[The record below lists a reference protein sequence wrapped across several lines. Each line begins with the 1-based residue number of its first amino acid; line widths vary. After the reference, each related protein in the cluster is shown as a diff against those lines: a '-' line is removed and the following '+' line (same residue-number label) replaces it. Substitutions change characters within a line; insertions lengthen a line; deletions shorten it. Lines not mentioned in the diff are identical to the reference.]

1 MLTDGSN
8 DSLEPLWNDGEF
20 VVSRATHTIGRGP
33 MLVVTPVLAQPVP
46 ASLARLEHAYALRD
60 GCRCFWCYT
69 RGLVYSGGFPAPVTT
84 PCGRPA
90 TRVHERDLDCRG
102 RACGSALR

>member
-60 GCRCFWCYT
+60 ELDSSGAARPVELIRH
-69 RGLVYSGGFPAPVTT
+69 RGQLALVVEHPDGELLARMLSRRWDPLAFL
-84 PCGRPA
+84 
-90 TRVHERDLDCRG
+90 RV
-102 RACGSALR
+102 